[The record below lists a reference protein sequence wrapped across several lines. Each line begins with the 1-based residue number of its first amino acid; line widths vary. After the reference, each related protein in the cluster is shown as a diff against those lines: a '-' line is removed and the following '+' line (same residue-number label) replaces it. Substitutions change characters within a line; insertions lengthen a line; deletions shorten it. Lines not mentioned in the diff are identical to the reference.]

1 MYQTILIGTKTFF
14 PDWLVSLQN
23 IKKYNII
30 LIDFS
35 DSELLK
41 KTIAEKKIKYI
52 LPLSDNDYT
61 KIMSYKFKDITI
73 LYPNKETHELL
84 HNKLLFTKFMMKH
97 FNDFLPTVY
106 YLDNKKIK
114 DIEYPVISKPIYSV
128 AGKNMKIYKND
139 TEFSQCKDKTII
151 QKFVADPYEYGGFVL
166 CINGNIKTWKII
178 RFKYDKFHIKN
189 SNFPI
194 NYEIVTDFDIKIFEK
209 LTKKLKY
216 TGGMNIDFKYD
227 TTTKKID
234 IFELNPRFGGSA
246 FTNNFIYELLCIK

>member
-1 MYQTILIGTKTFF
+1 MYQTILIGTNTFYSN
-14 PDWLVSLQN
+14 WLESIKK

-52 LPLSDNDYT
+52 LPLSDKDYT
-61 KIMSYKFKDITI
+61 KIMSYNFKDITI

-84 HNKLLFTKFMMKH
+84 DNKLLFTKLFMKH
-97 FNDFLPTVY
+97 FSEFLPTVY

-114 DIEYPVISKPIYSV
+114 DIEYPVISKPIYSTN
-128 AGKNMKIYKND
+128 GKNMKIYKNES
-139 TEFSQCKDKTII
+139 EFSQCKDKTIV
-151 QKFVADPYEYGGFVL
+151 QKFVADPYEYAAYIL

-178 RFKYDKFHIKN
+178 RFKFDKFHIKT
-189 SNFPI
+189 SNFPN
-194 NYEIVTDFDIKIFEK
+194 NYETVTDIDIKIFEK
-209 LTKKLKY
+209 LMKNLKY
-216 TGGMNIDFKYD
+216 TGGTCINFKYN

-246 FTNNFIYELLCIK
+246 FTNNFIYELLCIN